1 MMVIYMKRCFR
12 IDLDII
18 VIQKSLT
25 QFLKW
30 FNENYIKYLYWI
42 KIKVSRG
49 KNDTKNNGK
58 Y

>member
-1 MMVIYMKRCFR
+1 MLIIYICRCDMMVIYMKRCFR

-30 FNENYIKYLYWI
+30 FNENYIKYLY
-42 KIKVSRG
+42 
-49 KNDTKNNGK
+49 
-58 Y
+58 